1 MCDGMYCFTSTACA
15 NSSHLIA
22 VEVPRQPSSC
32 PYHRRGGH
40 DDSGMFSEH
49 SGMPVGGI
57 FKVQDTPILH
67 QVCHDLCGCLRPIE
81 YPFLTLA
88 VRYEN
93 GVVEGRSGVPARPFK
108 EPQKASHGG

>member
-1 MCDGMYCFTSTACA
+1 MVAEVLENRKDVVHVSEGEQRRLQRNRLRQFGALLAAQSMCDGIYCFGSTACA

-49 SGMPVGGI
+49 SGMPVGGV
-57 FKVQDTPILH
+57 FK
-67 QVCHDLCGCLRPIE
+67 G
-81 YPFLTLA
+81 
-88 VRYEN
+88 
-93 GVVEGRSGVPARPFK
+93 
-108 EPQKASHGG
+108 